1 MSNFAG
7 ILKLLIYM
15 IAYVDLNIT
24 INTIAAM
31 MTPKCGDVVHG
42 IEDTALIHFKISM
55 RLLSKYYIFFKK
67 YQSSCLNLP
76 KIKHCLAFPE
86 INL

>member
-1 MSNFAG
+1 
-7 ILKLLIYM
+7 M

-55 RLLSKYYIFFKK
+55 RLLILEKTEGTIKNR
-67 YQSSCLNLP
+67 QSSDTDNIEHTRHRM
-76 KIKHCLAFPE
+76 K
-86 INL
+86 

>member
-1 MSNFAG
+1 
-7 ILKLLIYM
+7 M

-42 IEDTALIHFKISM
+42 IEDTALIHFKISNQN
-55 RLLSKYYIFFKK
+55 IV
-67 YQSSCLNLP
+67 CVNP
-76 KIKHCLAFPE
+76 NKHNE
-86 INL
+86 